1 MYFPLNYETINVW
14 TGSHTPN
21 TMKQHN
27 NFTYHYW
34 FRTLYQRLTSTLDF
48 TMPDFW
54 NIDLFYWLLFGVG
67 FMPVF
72 NDKKY
77 GVIFQPGTLA
87 DFGLWY
93 QPTRVN
99 VLTPFVR
106 RENMKIGKD
115 CELIRLTPD
124 YYIGAFDILDKY
136 ACELSELD
144 NSINQAIINQRF
156 AYFALAKNKAA
167 AQTLKEGMDQINQG
181 EPLVVVDKYYD
192 PKNEEQD
199 DPFTFVNFEVGR
211 NYITDKQFADV
222 QSLLAMFNTEIGIP
236 NIKYEKKE
244 RLTDDEAVM
253 NNAETDAR
261 LDCWLEWLNNSIDKV
276 NELFPDL
283 NLSVKR
289 HEFVEGGAAYGN
301 SETDADRTL

>member
-1 MYFPLNYETINVW
+1 MYYPLNYEQINLM
-14 TGSHTPN
+14 TGWHTPN

-27 NFTYHYW
+27 NYTYHYW

-54 NIDLFYWLLFGVG
+54 NIDLFYWLLFGIG
-67 FMPVF
+67 FFPVF
-72 NDKKY
+72 RDEKY

-87 DFGLWY
+87 DFGIWY
-93 QPTRVN
+93 QPTRCTVQ
-99 VLTPFVR
+99 TPFIHR
-106 RENMKIGKD
+106 DNMKIGRD

-124 YYIGAFDILDKY
+124 YLGAFDIIDKY
-136 ACELSELD
+136 AIELSELD
-144 NSINQAIINQRF
+144 NSINQAIVNQRF
-156 AYFALAKNKAA
+156 AYMAMAKNKAA
-167 AQTLKEGMDQINQG
+167 AQTLKEAMDQINQG

-192 PKNEEQD
+192 PKDEEQD

-261 LDCWLEWLNNSIDKV
+261 LDCWLEWLNESIDKV
-276 NELFPDL
+276 NDLFGIGL
-283 NLSVKR
+283 AVKR
-289 HEFVEGGAAYGN
+289 HEFMEGGAAYGN
-301 SETDADRTL
+301 GEINADRTV

>member
-1 MYFPLNYETINVW
+1 MYFPLNYETINVN
-14 TGSHTPN
+14 TGWHTPN

-27 NFTYHYW
+27 NYSYHYW

-48 TMPDFW
+48 TLPDFW
-54 NIDLFYWLLFGVG
+54 NIDLFYWLLFGIG

-72 NDKKY
+72 NDSKY

-99 VLTPFVR
+99 VKTPFVDR
-106 RENMKIGKD
+106 DNMKIGKD

-124 YYIGAFDILDKY
+124 YMGAFDIINKY
-136 ACELSELD
+136 AVELAELD
-144 NSINQAIINQRF
+144 NSINQSIINQRF

-167 AQTLKEGMDQINQG
+167 AQTLKEAMDQINQG

-192 PKNEEQD
+192 PKDEEQD

-261 LDCWLEWLNNSIDKV
+261 LDCWLEWLNESIDKV
-276 NELFPDL
+276 NNLFGIGL
-283 NLSVKR
+283 AVKR
-289 HEFVEGGAAYGN
+289 HEFMEGGAAYGN
-301 SETDADRTL
+301 SETNADRTV

>member
-1 MYFPLNYETINVW
+1 MYFPLNYEQINIA
-14 TGSHTPN
+14 TGWHTPN

-27 NFTYHYW
+27 NYTYHYW

-48 TMPDFW
+48 TMPEFW
-54 NIDLFYWLLFGVG
+54 NIDLFYWLLFGIG
-67 FMPVF
+67 FFPVF
-72 NDKKY
+72 RDEKY

-87 DFGLWY
+87 DFGIWY
-93 QPTRVN
+93 QPTRCTVQ
-99 VLTPFVR
+99 TPFIHR
-106 RENMKIGKD
+106 DNMKIGRD
-115 CELIRLTPD
+115 CALIRLTPD
-124 YYIGAFDILDKY
+124 YLGAFDILNKY

-144 NSINQAIINQRF
+144 NSINQAIVNQRF
-156 AYFALAKNKAA
+156 AYMAMAKNKAA
-167 AQTLKEGMDQINQG
+167 AQTLKEGFDRINQG

-244 RLTDDEAVM
+244 RLTDDEAIM

-261 LDCWLEWLNNSIDKV
+261 LDCWLEWLNESIEKV
-276 NELFPDL
+276 NELFDIGL
-283 NLSVKR
+283 AVKR
-289 HEFVEGGAAYGN
+289 HEFIKEGAAYGD
-301 SETDADRTL
+301 SESNIDRAV